1 MEFQVLFNL
10 VSGALLIGVGWWCRE
25 IWDSVKS
32 LKNDVQQIEV
42 NLPTNYARK
51 SEIENRFDKIDNAL
65 ERIFDKLDD
74 KVDKQ

>member
-1 MEFQVLFNL
+1 MDLQVLFNL
-10 VSGALLIGVGWWCRE
+10 VSGAFLIGVGWWCRE

-65 ERIFDKLDD
+65 ERI
-74 KVDKQ
+74 

>member
-1 MEFQVLFNL
+1 M
-10 VSGALLIGVGWWCRE
+10 IGVGWWCRE

-42 NLPTNYARK
+42 NLPTNYARR
-51 SEIENRFDKIDNAL
+51 SEIESRFDKIDNAL

-74 KVDKQ
+74 KVDK

>member
-65 ERIFDKLDD
+65 ERIFDKLDEKQD
-74 KVDKQ
+74 K